1 MENTSSGEHYSHLT
15 ELLNV
20 SSLWIKRLRNRIT
33 GSFYL
38 HKKLVEKC
46 GDNEELKYKHRRKMS
61 TLNQNTSECESVV
74 RHLLEVNIKITEIMA
89 ALNNNLDVHIR
100 EKVRH
105 INLIEHSNNFQLLP
119 PEIVKMVLDI
129 DKEENYQY
137 IKQRTTECFK
147 IRKNTR
153 VTGSTLNKALG
164 LDTLLKQK
172 ERHYVFVRGRQEPP
186 VSRELQKMFDHG
198 TRNKI
203 NAIATLVSTIVPAYL
218 PACFAFYE
226 VGPCFISG
234 ESRKNILEV
243 SADGILQC
251 AFGENC
257 PNADIHGP
265 RRIVVEIKSPVPQQN
280 VPETIYY
287 EVPTR
292 YVPQIQAELKAY
304 DCSELWLVCSTAVS
318 ASVIVVNYDNILWES
333 IFKIVEELY
342 GPEKPVIPTRLHGH
356 LKDLRATIA
365 KSKKTHSHLMCEVPT
380 VTGEASNITL
390 DPHFK
395 SPYSP
400 VPGQINMC
408 STLEDIT
415 EMNTNLSQ
423 KAIAAFKECHQV
435 IRDPGKE
442 LLVFMLTDKDKKY
455 DRNVPYSFPVAYALK
470 GSSMTNSHLKYMVDT
485 LRNELKLRNI
495 PVICETYDGQ
505 WHKYITENSNGT
517 RLTRL
522 FGRDNWNRISNLT
535 KDKCLEEIIS
545 MCIVKKSTQNIVSN
559 TAVNKGSEMCMP
571 EINIEKQQNGSL
583 HVWSGN
589 KKMQYVH
596 SVTPTSRPDL
606 FEYEEIDDN
615 TEISSTEIL
624 LKKYI
629 NDSTCKTFKCTSV
642 FSQVGRTEQQQKK
655 NKHSKRTIGLNENE
669 NSLLDILV
677 TNLNQGEDDINNA
690 NADNYA
696 PLEDNLTLDNY
707 LKSNKTPL
715 LRNILNELQNFN
727 STKWKDTTVDEI
739 FPELLTDGDLLMK
752 RTTVKELQIIC
763 IELRCTT
770 GRIWSS
776 SQMVKSE
783 IVNTIV
789 KAFGGNSFAMRNEK
803 RRVTQNY
810 NPESLLQ
817 ECTNLIKGPDY
828 PVEHLQVPLA
838 SLTQIEL
845 RKQWYENATTPL
857 FGIVPGNDI
866 SAETEHFPYFSY
878 PDFNTEWKQLE
889 FKTFDFT
896 HILTNLRTQILTR
909 GLPYCKKEH
918 FEELCH
924 DHPDILSISLVCEK
938 IDQQNA
944 FTAMRMFNYDVEKYM
959 RDNKF
964 LETADF
970 VKLVCEWHEA
980 CNKRG
985 LAADERIRKLHAM
998 HQFLTK
1004 GVNFDAIP
1012 FQFPGRYI
1020 KGITWQTYEALLQ
1033 TISTRIQLYC
1043 ETNTG
1048 TYNARA
1054 VSTLANES
1062 FFADLVRYDKESHGY
1077 PKGTNVS
1084 RVFGRVVLLNHFKH
1098 KRDKNY
1104 FLSATIKS
1112 KYEIKLAEECNEQL
1126 VRETLFNHNGVYRNH
1141 FFDFPNVLRSQRVRH
1156 DDITTGLAA
1165 LQTTDGVRR
1174 WFKTVEADILSEIRG
1189 GNKIKGF
1196 TLDKNVY

>member
-1 MENTSSGEHYSHLT
+1 
-15 ELLNV
+15 
-20 SSLWIKRLRNRIT
+20 
-33 GSFYL
+33 
-38 HKKLVEKC
+38 
-46 GDNEELKYKHRRKMS
+46 
-61 TLNQNTSECESVV
+61 
-74 RHLLEVNIKITEIMA
+74 
-89 ALNNNLDVHIR
+89 
-100 EKVRH
+100 
-105 INLIEHSNNFQLLP
+105 
-119 PEIVKMVLDI
+119 
-129 DKEENYQY
+129 
-137 IKQRTTECFK
+137 
-147 IRKNTR
+147 
-153 VTGSTLNKALG
+153 
-164 LDTLLKQK
+164 
-172 ERHYVFVRGRQEPP
+172 
-186 VSRELQKMFDHG
+186 
-198 TRNKI
+198 
-203 NAIATLVSTIVPAYL
+203 
-218 PACFAFYE
+218 
-226 VGPCFISG
+226 
-234 ESRKNILEV
+234 
-243 SADGILQC
+243 
-251 AFGENC
+251 
-257 PNADIHGP
+257 
-265 RRIVVEIKSPVPQQN
+265 
-280 VPETIYY
+280 
-287 EVPTR
+287 
-292 YVPQIQAELKAY
+292 
-304 DCSELWLVCSTAVS
+304 
-318 ASVIVVNYDNILWES
+318 
-333 IFKIVEELY
+333 
-342 GPEKPVIPTRLHGH
+342 
-356 LKDLRATIA
+356 
-365 KSKKTHSHLMCEVPT
+365 MCEVPT
-380 VTGEASNITL
+380 VTGEAGNITL

-435 IRDPGKE
+435 LRDLGKE
-442 LLVFMLTDKDKKY
+442 LLVFMLTDKDRKY

-470 GSSMTNSHLKYMVDT
+470 GSSMINSHLKYMVDT

-517 RLTRL
+517 RLTHL

-545 MCIVKKSTQNIVSN
+545 MSIVKKSTQNIVLN
-559 TAVNKGSEMCMP
+559 TAVNKGSEICMP

-606 FEYEEIDDN
+606 FKYEEIDDN

-642 FSQVGRTEQQQKK
+642 FSQVGHAEQQQKK
-655 NKHSKRTIGLNENE
+655 NKRSKRTIGLNENE

-677 TNLNQGEDDINNA
+677 TNNNQGEDDIDNA

-715 LRNILNELQNFN
+715 LWNILNELQNFN

-739 FPELLTDGDLLMK
+739 FPELLTDGDLLLK
-752 RTTVKELQIIC
+752 RPTVKELQIIC
-763 IELRCTT
+763 MELRCTT

-789 KAFGGNSFAMRNEK
+789 KAFGGNSFAMRNKK
-803 RRVTQNY
+803 RHVTQNY
-810 NPESLLQ
+810 KPESLLQ

-857 FGIVPGNDI
+857 FGIVPSNDI
-866 SAETEHFPYFSY
+866 SVETEHFPYFSY
-878 PDFNTEWKQLE
+878 PDFNTERKQLE

-918 FEELCH
+918 FEKLCH
-924 DHPDILSISLVCEK
+924 DRPDILSISLVCEK

-964 LETADF
+964 LDTADF
-970 VKLVCEWHEA
+970 VKLVREWHEV
-980 CNKRG
+980 CNK
-985 LAADERIRKLHAM
+985 
-998 HQFLTK
+998 
-1004 GVNFDAIP
+1004 
-1012 FQFPGRYI
+1012 
-1020 KGITWQTYEALLQ
+1020 
-1033 TISTRIQLYC
+1033 
-1043 ETNTG
+1043 
-1048 TYNARA
+1048 
-1054 VSTLANES
+1054 
-1062 FFADLVRYDKESHGY
+1062 
-1077 PKGTNVS
+1077 
-1084 RVFGRVVLLNHFKH
+1084 
-1098 KRDKNY
+1098 
-1104 FLSATIKS
+1104 
-1112 KYEIKLAEECNEQL
+1112 
-1126 VRETLFNHNGVYRNH
+1126 
-1141 FFDFPNVLRSQRVRH
+1141 
-1156 DDITTGLAA
+1156 
-1165 LQTTDGVRR
+1165 
-1174 WFKTVEADILSEIRG
+1174 
-1189 GNKIKGF
+1189 
-1196 TLDKNVY
+1196 

>member
-1 MENTSSGEHYSHLT
+1 
-15 ELLNV
+15 
-20 SSLWIKRLRNRIT
+20 
-33 GSFYL
+33 
-38 HKKLVEKC
+38 
-46 GDNEELKYKHRRKMS
+46 
-61 TLNQNTSECESVV
+61 
-74 RHLLEVNIKITEIMA
+74 
-89 ALNNNLDVHIR
+89 
-100 EKVRH
+100 
-105 INLIEHSNNFQLLP
+105 
-119 PEIVKMVLDI
+119 
-129 DKEENYQY
+129 
-137 IKQRTTECFK
+137 
-147 IRKNTR
+147 
-153 VTGSTLNKALG
+153 
-164 LDTLLKQK
+164 
-172 ERHYVFVRGRQEPP
+172 
-186 VSRELQKMFDHG
+186 
-198 TRNKI
+198 
-203 NAIATLVSTIVPAYL
+203 
-218 PACFAFYE
+218 
-226 VGPCFISG
+226 
-234 ESRKNILEV
+234 
-243 SADGILQC
+243 
-251 AFGENC
+251 
-257 PNADIHGP
+257 
-265 RRIVVEIKSPVPQQN
+265 
-280 VPETIYY
+280 
-287 EVPTR
+287 
-292 YVPQIQAELKAY
+292 
-304 DCSELWLVCSTAVS
+304 
-318 ASVIVVNYDNILWES
+318 
-333 IFKIVEELY
+333 
-342 GPEKPVIPTRLHGH
+342 
-356 LKDLRATIA
+356 
-365 KSKKTHSHLMCEVPT
+365 
-380 VTGEASNITL
+380 
-390 DPHFK
+390 
-395 SPYSP
+395 
-400 VPGQINMC
+400 
-408 STLEDIT
+408 
-415 EMNTNLSQ
+415 
-423 KAIAAFKECHQV
+423 
-435 IRDPGKE
+435 
-442 LLVFMLTDKDKKY
+442 
-455 DRNVPYSFPVAYALK
+455 
-470 GSSMTNSHLKYMVDT
+470 MTNSHLKYMVDT

-505 WHKYITENSNGT
+505 WHKYIMENSNGT

-596 SVTPTSRPDL
+596 SVTPISRPDL

-642 FSQVGRTEQQQKK
+642 FSQVGHAEQQQKK

-677 TNLNQGEDDINNA
+677 TNINQGEDDIDNA

-763 IELRCTT
+763 MELRCTT

-810 NPESLLQ
+810 KPESLLR

-878 PDFNTEWKQLE
+878 PDFNTERKQLE

-918 FEELCH
+918 FKKLCH

-959 RDNKF
+959 HDNKF
-964 LETADF
+964 LDTADF
-970 VKLVCEWHEA
+970 VKLVREWHEA

-985 LAADERIRKLHAM
+985 LAADEHVRKLHAM

-1062 FFADLVRYDKESHGY
+1062 FFADLVRY
-1077 PKGTNVS
+1077 
-1084 RVFGRVVLLNHFKH
+1084 
-1098 KRDKNY
+1098 
-1104 FLSATIKS
+1104 
-1112 KYEIKLAEECNEQL
+1112 
-1126 VRETLFNHNGVYRNH
+1126 
-1141 FFDFPNVLRSQRVRH
+1141 
-1156 DDITTGLAA
+1156 
-1165 LQTTDGVRR
+1165 
-1174 WFKTVEADILSEIRG
+1174 
-1189 GNKIKGF
+1189 
-1196 TLDKNVY
+1196 